1 MDDLDLDLNHYSIED
16 LTKMLDIKNITRRS
30 VIQATEIVI
39 ERYQNNKDLVD
50 FFTKVQERLLAEVYP
65 IEEPVV
71 TTFLSE
77 VKRGTINPDLKN
89 TVTRFINIDS
99 SCRMLVENQNL
110 SSDSFDFELTET
122 LLNVVSMALYSVEIP
137 YAWFN
142 NTASKG
148 TNGLVVCHTIVG
160 ENLITETIRTSVQ
173 IPEGNYS
180 TNGLPAAVAAA
191 ITDATDLQCDA
202 YVNPNTGIATFEL
215 TLKIPDPP
223 MVPRPDTSLDV
234 VQILWFDVSYA
245 TEVLIDS
252 RYNSNLGWMLGF
264 RSPLTTCTLTG
275 GKYTAV
281 PLSPVDSNGTKYII
295 MSLND
300 YKTNRINRSL
310 LSVNTFPNITLQTP
324 SYFNAS
330 VPQVRTSPTQ
340 VNALESNPAQ
350 LTAKQVYTIN
360 AIAGQQSLNRRF
372 ITHLGSDTFAKIP
385 FKKTDWNKY
394 ENGITTVI
402 ENGPGRLFVD
412 GGGPLQLQMREY
424 FGPVDIAQLSISLY
438 DDKGHSL
445 DLNGF
450 DWSCTLMVKCVYQ
463 Y

>member
-1 MDDLDLDLNHYSIED
+1 
-16 LTKMLDIKNITRRS
+16 
-30 VIQATEIVI
+30 
-39 ERYQNNKDLVD
+39 
-50 FFTKVQERLLAEVYP
+50 LLAQVHP
-65 IEEPVV
+65 IEEPVT
-71 TTFLSE
+71 TTFQSE
-77 VKRGTINPDLKN
+77 IKRGTINPDLKN

-99 SCRMLVENQNL
+99 SCRMLIEHQNL

-122 LLNVVSMALYSVEIP
+122 LSNVVSMALYSVEIP
-137 YAWFN
+137 QAWFN

-148 TNGLVVCHTIVG
+148 TIGLVVCHTIVG
-160 ENLITETIRTSVQ
+160 NGLTTETIRTPVK

-180 TNGLPAAVAAA
+180 TTGLPAEVAAA
-191 ITDATDLQCDA
+191 ITATTELNCTSS
-202 YVNPNTGIATFEL
+202 VNPNTGVATFQL
-215 TLKIPDPP
+215 TLKPPDPVVDP
-223 MVPRPDTSLDV
+223 PRDTSLDV
-234 VQILWFDVSYA
+234 VQLLWFDVSYS
-245 TEVLIDS
+245 TEVLLNS
-252 RYNSNLGWMLGF
+252 RYNSNLGWMMGF
-264 RSPLTTCTLTG
+264 RSPLTTCVYIQETNT
-275 GKYTAV
+275 YTAI
-281 PLSPVDSNGTKYII
+281 PLSPVDSNGTKYIL

-330 VPQVRTSPTQ
+330 VPQVRTAPVQ
-340 VNALESNPAQ
+340 VNALESNPRQ

-360 AIAGQQSLNRRF
+360 AIAGQQTVNRRF

-385 FKKTDWNKY
+385 FKKTDWNKHD
-394 ENGITTVI
+394 NGVTTIVD
-402 ENGPGRLFVD
+402 NGPARLFVE

-424 FGPVDIAQLSISLY
+424 FGPVDITQLSISLY

-450 DWSCTLMVKCVYQ
+450 DWSCTLMVKCIYQ

>member
-1 MDDLDLDLNHYSIED
+1 MDNLDLDLNHYSIED
-16 LTKMLDIKNITRRS
+16 LTEMLGIKDITQES
-30 VIQATEIVI
+30 VIQATELVI
-39 ERYQNNKDLVD
+39 QRYGKNKDLVD
-50 FFTKVQERLLAEVYP
+50 FFTKVQERLLAQVHP
-65 IEEPVV
+65 TEEPVA
-71 TTFLSE
+71 TTFQSE
-77 VKRGTINPDLKN
+77 IKRGTINPDLKN

-99 SCRMLVENQNL
+99 SCRTLIDNQNL

-148 TNGLVVCHTIVG
+148 TIGFVVCHTMVG
-160 ENLITETIRTSVQ
+160 GLTTETIRTPVR

-180 TNGLPAAVAAA
+180 TNGLPAAVAEA
-191 ITDATDLQCDA
+191 ISLVTELDCTAT
-202 YVNPNTGIATFEL
+202 VNPNTGIATLEL
-215 TLKIPDPP
+215 TFKATD
-223 MVPRPDTSLDV
+223 RDTSSDI
-234 VQILWFDVSYA
+234 VQLLWFDVSYR
-245 TEVLIDS
+245 TDILVNS

-264 RSPLTTCTLTG
+264 RSPLTTCTFNGT
-275 GKYTAV
+275 KYTAV
-281 PLSPVDSNGTKYII
+281 PLSPVDANGTKYII

-310 LSVNTFPNITLQTP
+310 LSVNTFPDIPCQTP

-330 VPQVRTSPTQ
+330 VPQVRVTPTQ
-340 VNALESNPAQ
+340 VNALESNPRQ
-350 LTAKQVYTIN
+350 LTAKQLYTIN
-360 AIAGQQSLNRRF
+360 AIAGQQSVNRRF

-394 ENGITTVI
+394 ENGQTTVI
-402 ENGPGRLFVD
+402 ENGPARLFVD

-424 FGPVDIAQLSISLY
+424 FGPVDITQLSISLY

-450 DWSCTLMVKCVYQ
+450 DWSCTVMVKCAYQ